1 MPDRADLG
9 FAGAGAG
16 PRWNLWLPL
25 VAGVMAG
32 LLVGATAV
40 ATRALAERDRLAA
53 DGRLLQLAR
62 ETEASLRD
70 DGSDDPAAVLER
82 LLGDARPLV
91 VSLALLDHSGRLVAR
106 AGVETG
112 DLEPREVQLFLG
124 PRGRSPGQPLRGP
137 SGRGGRLTLR
147 ATLDPEALDPPLAV
161 RALLP
166 AALLMGLGLLG
177 LAILGGRLLVRQ
189 RIAAEDEARR
199 RRLEALG
206 QAGAGLAHQLR
217 NPLATVKGS
226 CQLVRE
232 EVPEGWVRTR
242 LDAAVAE
249 SARME
254 RLLGRLLDFA
264 RPPEPQVEP
273 VAVLELL
280 TEAAQRDPR
289 LRVKAGAPGPTA
301 LVDPEHF
308 HQVLSNLLDNAL
320 AAAPAGEPV
329 ELDASARGGEVTVV
343 VADRGPGPGDD
354 PESLFQPY
362 LSRRANGTGLGLPIA
377 RAFAEAN
384 RGRLRLKA
392 RPGGGCE
399 AVLTLPA
406 AGPR

>member
-1 MPDRADLG
+1 
-9 FAGAGAG
+9 
-16 PRWNLWLPL
+16 
-25 VAGVMAG
+25 
-32 LLVGATAV
+32 
-40 ATRALAERDRLAA
+40 
-53 DGRLLQLAR
+53 
-62 ETEASLRD
+62 
-70 DGSDDPAAVLER
+70 
-82 LLGDARPLV
+82 
-91 VSLALLDHSGRLVAR
+91 
-106 AGVETG
+106 
-112 DLEPREVQLFLG
+112 
-124 PRGRSPGQPLRGP
+124 
-137 SGRGGRLTLR
+137 
-147 ATLDPEALDPPLAV
+147 
-161 RALLP
+161 
-166 AALLMGLGLLG
+166 MGLGLLG
-177 LAILGGRLLVRQ
+177 LATLGGRLLVRQ

-280 TEAAQRDPR
+280 TEAALRDPR

-301 LVDPEHF
+301 LVDPEHL
-308 HQVLSNLLDNAL
+308 HEVLANLVDNAL

-329 ELDASARGGEVTVV
+329 ELDASSRGGEVTVV

-362 LSRRANGTGLGLPIA
+362 LSRRADGTGLGLPIA
-377 RAFAEAN
+377 RSFAEAN
-384 RGRLRLKA
+384 GGRLHLRA

-406 AGPR
+406 ARESR